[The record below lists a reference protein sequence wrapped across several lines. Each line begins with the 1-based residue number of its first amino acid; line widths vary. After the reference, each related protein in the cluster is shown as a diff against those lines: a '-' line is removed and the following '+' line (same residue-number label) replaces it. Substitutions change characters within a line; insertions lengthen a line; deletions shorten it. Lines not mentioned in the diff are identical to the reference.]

1 MSPHS
6 TPEDSP
12 SPAPKASPSS
22 KSQGPK
28 PSPADRTGVVWEEP
42 PALIPA
48 AADPAKP
55 EPTAAPL
62 PKRKPV
68 AKQEKKISTRVAL
81 VSQNG
86 NAEKRRAVPSPLPAA
101 TLDAAG
107 ARNELQSRWQAKQE
121 ELRLEKEQIENGI
134 KSSTDASQER
144 WKYRLAVWQE
154 KTKTEKLEEAPPK

>member
-1 MSPHS
+1 M
-6 TPEDSP
+6 
-12 SPAPKASPSS
+12 
-22 KSQGPK
+22 
-28 PSPADRTGVVWEEP
+28 VWEEP

-48 AADPAKP
+48 ADDPAKP